1 MTSSTEGG
9 TPRQISYYR
18 LGRVLGRGG
27 MGTVY
32 EAIDTRNE
40 ITVALKLLHEHLE
53 ADDSYRERFQRE
65 AHVAALLRSPYTVHL
80 LDYGIEDDR
89 YFLVMKFAAGESLR
103 ERLERG
109 PLAPAT
115 AFAIAAQIAR
125 ALEKA
130 EARGV
135 VHRDIKPDNVL
146 ISHDG
151 ETKLL
156 DFGLARILDEGFGDQ
171 SVLAGTPF
179 YMAPEQIDGSVVDH
193 RADIYALGVI
203 LFRMFTGRLPF
214 TEGNIFVAHALEPV
228 PDPLQ
233 FDPTMPQGV
242 VDVINRC
249 MEKKPDQRYD
259 NCGLINLAIRQ
270 ALLDDLSSEPPAD
283 QTPS

>member
-135 VHRDIKPDNVL
+135 VHRDIKPDNVM
-146 ISHDG
+146 IGPDDSAQV
-151 ETKLL
+151 L
-156 DFGLARILDEGFGDQ
+156 DFGIARQTGAATLTA
-171 SVLAGTPF
+171 AGP
-179 YMAPEQIDGSVVDH
+179 
-193 RADIYALGVI
+193 
-203 LFRMFTGRLPF
+203 
-214 TEGNIFVAHALEPV
+214 
-228 PDPLQ
+228 
-233 FDPTMPQGV
+233 
-242 VDVINRC
+242 
-249 MEKKPDQRYD
+249 
-259 NCGLINLAIRQ
+259 
-270 ALLDDLSSEPPAD
+270 
-283 QTPS
+283 